1 MKPELIMLSAD
12 HGNKQCIIASDEEEF
27 NNIQNKAD
35 FETAGRKKRT
45 DRQYMGK
52 RTYRQMQNLN
62 RLEEDDDDLLTEYEL
77 KQGIQAKKRAYKKLA
92 DYMVRNEKL
101 QDYYL
106 QIDQDK
112 TLLVSNFLIFRELIL
127 IE

>member
-77 KQGIQAKKRAYKKLA
+77 KQGI
-92 DYMVRNEKL
+92 
-101 QDYYL
+101 
-106 QIDQDK
+106 
-112 TLLVSNFLIFRELIL
+112 
-127 IE
+127 

>member
-1 MKPELIMLSAD
+1 MKKIEKMKPELIMLSAN
-12 HGNKQCIIASDEEEF
+12 HGNKQYVIASDEEEF
-27 NNIQNKAD
+27 NNINTAKD
-35 FETAGRKKRT
+35 FEKVGRKKKT
-45 DRQYMGK
+45 DRKFMGK

-62 RLEEDDDDLLTEYEL
+62 RLEEEDEDLLTEYEL

-106 QIDQDK
+106 
-112 TLLVSNFLIFRELIL
+112 
-127 IE
+127 